1 MQQFREEEV
10 TIDIPG
16 ATVIFP
22 KKFDRQIAR
31 VRGEGEDF
39 LFVLFVCFICFI

>member
-10 TIDIPG
+10 FIDIPN

-22 KKFDRQIAR
+22 KKFDEQIAR
-31 VRGEGEDF
+31 VCLIINNNVIDKKGE
-39 LFVLFVCFICFI
+39 